1 MRPRPADHAIVPT
14 SSEDV
19 AQILSTVTQSAKS
32 NYGYGFGLFMVGLDQ
47 RPLAA
52 GSRQRR

>member
-19 AQILSTVTQSAKS
+19 AQILSTVTQSGKS
-32 NYGYGFGLFMVGLDQ
+32 NYEYGFGLFMVGLDQ